1 MTEQNLPSHA
11 KALPN
16 STLFRYPYS
25 VKGLILAGGSGSRL
39 SPLTSAI
46 SKQLLPVYNKPLIY
60 YPMSTLMLAGIR
72 EIMIVVNPNHL
83 ELFKATLGDGSQF
96 GISLEYVVQ
105 EKPLGIAQG
114 ILLAEEFLG
123 QDNFALILGDNVFYG
138 SGLGR
143 TLVKYSGATGAHIF
157 THTDKHPE
165 NFGVIE
171 IDIKG
176 EIKSIEEKP
185 KYPKSNQVITGL
197 YFFDKRAIVFVR
209 ELKPSKRGEL
219 EIIDVL
225 QKYLE
230 LGQLNFT
237 KLSLG
242 TAWLDTGTFE
252 TLQDAG
258 VFVRLVEER
267 QGISFGNP
275 FDIAVTLGWVEE

>member
-1 MTEQNLPSHA
+1 M
-11 KALPN
+11 
-16 STLFRYPYS
+16 
-25 VKGLILAGGSGSRL
+25 KGLILAGGSGSRL

-60 YPMSTLMLAGIR
+60 YPLSTLMLAGIR

-83 ELFKATLGDGSQF
+83 DLFKATLGDGSQF
-96 GISLEYVVQ
+96 GIALEYVVQ
-105 EKPLGIAQG
+105 EKPQGIAQG
-114 ILLAEEFLG
+114 ILLAEEFIG

-143 TLVKYSGATGAHIF
+143 TLIKYSGTIGAHIF

-171 IDIKG
+171 IDING

-185 KYPKSNQVITGL
+185 QYPKSNQIITGL

-219 EIIDVL
+219 EITDVL
-225 QKYLE
+225 KKYLN

-275 FDIAVTLGWVEE
+275 FDIGIKLGWIES